1 MTNQAWLLL
10 GSNMG
15 DKAQML
21 RSARSGLVSIGCK
34 IAASSAV
41 YRSAP
46 WGFDASEWFFNQAL
60 LVETESDALPLLHN
74 ILRIEQR
81 LGRLREGDGYASR
94 RIDIDILYYNE
105 TIIESPEL
113 TLPHP
118 RMQLRKFVLMP
129 LAEIS
134 PDKVHPVFGLTSLQ
148 MLMQSA
154 DTTEVLKTDLVL

>member
-1 MTNQAWLLL
+1 
-10 GSNMG
+10 MG

-21 RSARSGLVSIGCK
+21 RNARSGLVSIGCK
-34 IAASSAV
+34 ITASSAV

-60 LVETESDALPLLHN
+60 LVETESDALTLLHS
-74 ILRIEQR
+74 ILLIEQG
-81 LGRLREGDGYASR
+81 LGRLRDGAGYASR
-94 RIDIDILYYNE
+94 SIDIDMLYYNDSV
-105 TIIESPEL
+105 IESPAL

-134 PDKVHPVFGLTSLQ
+134 PDKVHPVLGLTSWQ
-148 MLMQSA
+148 MLMQLA
-154 DTTEVLKTDLVL
+154 DTTEVFKTDLDL